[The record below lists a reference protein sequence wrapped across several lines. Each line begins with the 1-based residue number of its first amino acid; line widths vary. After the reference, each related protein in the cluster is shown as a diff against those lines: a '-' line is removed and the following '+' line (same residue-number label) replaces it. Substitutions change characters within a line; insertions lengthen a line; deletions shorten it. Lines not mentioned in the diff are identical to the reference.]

1 MDESISIEYAQLVVR
16 DSDGTLVTYLETS
29 RISEIDSKRI
39 DESINS
45 DSTKIINSE
54 EVKAYGILQ
63 ERIIFETEPILY
75 PTESQRGVTILGII
89 KSEIGRASCRER
101 V

>member
-29 RISEIDSKRI
+29 RIREIDSKRI

-63 ERIIFETEPILY
+63 ERIIF
-75 PTESQRGVTILGII
+75 
-89 KSEIGRASCRER
+89 
-101 V
+101 